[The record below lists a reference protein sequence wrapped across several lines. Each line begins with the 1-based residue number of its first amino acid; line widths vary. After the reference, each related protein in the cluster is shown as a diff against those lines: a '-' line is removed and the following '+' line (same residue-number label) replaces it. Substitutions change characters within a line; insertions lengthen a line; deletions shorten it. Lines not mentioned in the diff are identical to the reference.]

1 MQDTLLSHVPPPA
14 GSSAGGAFLGV
25 ERSLTGRAWRARPCD
40 ERLALALTQRLAVP
54 DIVGRVLAGRCV
66 GVEDA
71 EDFLAP
77 RLRSLLPDPSCLRDM
92 DKAATRLAAA
102 VKAGERVVLF
112 GDYDVDGAS
121 SVALLRRFLS
131 ATGLETAIYIPDR
144 IDEGYGPNAAA
155 MRQLQQQGATL
166 VVALD
171 CGTTAFEALDA
182 AAAVGLDVIVV
193 DHHVA
198 EVGLPHAHAVVNPNR
213 LDEMPG
219 LGHLAAVGVA
229 FLLAVAVNRLL
240 RDDGWFAERATG
252 APDLMQW
259 LDLVALGTLCDVAPL
274 TGLNRAFVAQGLK
287 IMGARRNAGLS
298 ALADV
303 ARLNGLPSAD
313 QLGFFLGPRI
323 NAGGRVGQADLGA
336 RLLTTD
342 DPEEARR
349 IAERLDVY
357 NSDRRALEADVVEA
371 ALEQAAAHGD
381 APITLVAGT
390 DWHPGVI
397 GIVAARLVERLHHPA
412 CVVSLTDGVGKGSGR
427 SVPGFAL
434 GPAIVA
440 ARQAGLLEAGG
451 GHAMAAGFTIREE
464 RLDDLRAFLAERLQR
479 ELPASAAVA
488 RPLDLDGLV
497 TPRAATPDLLDLL
510 DRIGPYG
517 SGHDEPRFA
526 LSAARIAR
534 ADIVGERHVR
544 LRLADAGGGA
554 LKAIAFRCVGT
565 PMGDALLAA
574 RGAPLHV
581 AGLLRADHWN
591 GNRGVQ
597 LIVTDAA
604 HPS

>member
-1 MQDTLLSHVPPPA
+1 MQDTLLSYDPPPA
-14 GSSAGGAFLGV
+14 GPSAGGAFLGV
-25 ERSLTGRAWRARPCD
+25 ARSLNGRTWRARPCD

-66 GVEDA
+66 GVDDA

-102 VKAGERVVLF
+102 VKAAERVVLF

-131 ATGLETAIYIPDR
+131 AAGLETAIYIPDR
-144 IDEGYGPNAAA
+144 IEEGYGPNAAA
-155 MRQLQQQGATL
+155 MLQLQQQGATL

-182 AAAVGLDVIVV
+182 AAAAGIEVIV
-193 DHHVA
+193 
-198 EVGLPHAHAVVNPNR
+198 LPRAHAVVNPNR

-240 RDDGWFAERATG
+240 RDDGWFAARPAG

-287 IMGARRNAGLS
+287 IMAARRNAGLA

-349 IAERLDVY
+349 IAERLDAY
-357 NSDRRALEADVVEA
+357 NSERRALEADVVDA
-371 ALEQAAAHGD
+371 ALEQAEAHGD
-381 APITLVAGT
+381 APITLVAGG

-397 GIVAARLVERLHHPA
+397 GIVAARLVERLNRPA
-412 CVVSLTDGVGKGSGR
+412 CVVSLADGVGKGSGR

-440 ARQAGLLEAGG
+440 ARQSGLLEAGG
-451 GHAMAAGFTIREE
+451 GHAMAAGFTVREE
-464 RLDDLRAFLAERLQR
+464 RLDELRAFLTERLQR
-479 ELPASAAVA
+479 ELPEGSAVA

-544 LRLADAGGGA
+544 LRLADAGGGS

-581 AGLLRADHWN
+581 AGLLRPDHWN

>member
-1 MQDTLLSHVPPPA
+1 MHGLLGPAIAAPASPA
-14 GSSAGGAFLGV
+14 GAAFLGV
-25 ERSLTGRAWRARPCD
+25 ERSLSGRPWRARACD
-40 ERLALALTQRLAVP
+40 ERLALALAQRLSVP
-54 DIVGRVLAGRCV
+54 DIIGRVLAGRCV
-66 GVEDA
+66 PVEDA
-71 EDFLAP
+71 ADFLAP

-92 DKAATRLAAA
+92 DTAAARLAAA

-131 ATGLETAIYIPDR
+131 AAGLDAAIYIPDR
-144 IDEGYGPNAAA
+144 IDEGYGPNAPA
-155 MRQLQQQGATL
+155 MRQLRQQGATL

-171 CGTTAFEALDA
+171 CGTTAFDALDA
-182 AAAVGLDVIVV
+182 AAEAGLDVIVV

-198 EVGLPHAHAVVNPNR
+198 EIGLPRAHAVVNPNR

-229 FLLAVAVNRLL
+229 FLLAIAVNRVL
-240 RDDGWFAERATG
+240 RDDGWYGGRPDG

-287 IMGARRNAGLS
+287 VMAGRRNPGLA
-298 ALADV
+298 ALAEV

-342 DPEEARR
+342 DPDEARR
-349 IAERLDVY
+349 IAERLETY
-357 NSDRRALEADVVEA
+357 NVERRALEADVLDA
-371 ALEQAAAHGD
+371 ALEQAEQAAD
-381 APITLVAGT
+381 APLTLVAGA

-397 GIVAARLVERLHHPA
+397 GIVAARLVERLNRPA

-434 GPAIVA
+434 GPAVVA

-451 GHAMAAGFTIREE
+451 GHAMAAGFTVRED
-464 RLDDLRAFLAERLQR
+464 RLGDLRAFLAAEMQR
-479 ELPASAAVA
+479 ALPPGPAVA
-488 RPLDLDGLV
+488 RPLELDGLV
-497 TPRAATPDLLDLL
+497 TPRSATPDLL

-517 SGHDEPRFA
+517 SGHAEPRFA

-544 LRLADAGGGA
+544 LRLADGGGGS

-565 PMGDALLAA
+565 PLGDGLLAA
-574 RGAPLHV
+574 QGAPLHV
-581 AGLLRADHWN
+581 AGYLRADNWN

-597 LIVTDAA
+597 LLVTDAA
-604 HPS
+604 RPG